1 MFCNFA
7 VFNTLAILT
16 SMDQQNLTNIQVSPY
31 LSCDKRNPGECK
43 SFDRIGDS
51 QHNYIR
57 IDLDDNNFNLKTGD
71 IAKVKFNCSTMFK
84 DNYVLRDEY
93 KNKNYDRDTHEVFFY
108 VIIPEKG
115 DKSLYRENDK
125 VFRDNDKVFIS
136 KKLLF
141 KRRVTGQTDVETGI
155 KKSKKSKRRKKRNKI
170 NIGENTESKSNDG
183 VDDLV
188 LQLTNFGLDKNTA
201 RQLLAISGNDIEKA
215 ANIYY
220 NQTPDKKS
228 NERKSDDD
236 LDENFVKNE
245 IKVMKKL
252 YPLITEA
259 QVKDIVAEAEKKAD
273 TNLTSDSRYINEE
286 DPNSQKFYNDNYNK
300 MYNKIKLELAAT
312 LFQSTT
318 VGNADASEDKLEAEK
333 MWHLIEE
340 KITELRSIIDMF
352 EKDMFEKVLQSR
364 KS

>member
-1 MFCNFA
+1 M
-7 VFNTLAILT
+7 
-16 SMDQQNLTNIQVSPY
+16 SQQKITKKITNIQLSPY
-31 LSCDKRNPGECK
+31 LSCDPSNKGECK

-57 IDLDDNNFNLKTGD
+57 IDLHDNNFNLKTGD
-71 IAKVKFNCSTMFK
+71 IAKVQFNCSTMFK
-84 DNYVLRDEY
+84 DHYVLRDEY
-93 KNKNYDRDTHEVFFY
+93 KKKNYDRDTQEVFFY

-115 DKSLYRENDK
+115 YKSL
-125 VFRDNDKVFIS
+125 FRKNDKVFIS

-141 KRRVTGQTDVETGI
+141 TRSVTGQTDVQTGI
-155 KKSKKSKRRKKRNKI
+155 KKSKKSKRRKRRKKRNEI
-170 NIGENTESKSNDG
+170 NIGESTESKSNDG
-183 VDDLV
+183 VDDLI
-188 LQLTNFGLDKNTA
+188 LQLTNFGLDEKTA
-201 RQLLAISGNDIEKA
+201 RQLLEINGNDIEKA
-215 ANIYY
+215 ASMYY

-228 NERKSDDD
+228 NERKIDDG
-236 LDENFVKNE
+236 LDENFIKNE
-245 IKVMKKL
+245 IKGMKKL

-286 DPNSQKFYNDNYNK
+286 DPNSQKFYYDNYNK
-300 MYNKIKLELAAT
+300 MYNKIKMELAAT

-340 KITELRSIIDMF
+340 KITELRSIIDT
-352 EKDMFEKVLQSR
+352 FEKVLQSR

>member
-7 VFNTLAILT
+7 VFNTVAKLT
-16 SMDQQNLTNIQVSPY
+16 SMSQEKLTNIRLSPY
-31 LSCDKRNPGECK
+31 LSCDSNNQGECK

-57 IDLDDNNFNLKTGD
+57 IDLHDNKFNLKTGD
-71 IAKVKFNCSTMFK
+71 IAKVKFNCSTMIK
-84 DNYVLRDEY
+84 DHYVLRDEY
-93 KNKNYDRDTHEVFFY
+93 KKKNYDRDTQEVFFY

-115 DKSLYRENDK
+115 DNDKSL
-125 VFRDNDKVFIS
+125 FRDNDKVFIS

-141 KRRVTGQTDVETGI
+141 KRSVTGQTDVQTGTKKSKKR
-155 KKSKKSKRRKKRNKI
+155 KKSKKSKKRNEI
-170 NIGENTESKSNDG
+170 NTGESTESKSNDG
-183 VDDLV
+183 VDDPV
-188 LQLTNFGLDKNTA
+188 LQLTNFGLDKKTA
-201 RQLLAISGNDIEKA
+201 IQLLAISGNDIQKA

-220 NQTPDKKS
+220 NQTPGKKS
-228 NERKSDDD
+228 NERKSDDG
-236 LDENFVKNE
+236 LDENFIKNE
-245 IKVMKKL
+245 IKGMKKL

-318 VGNADASEDKLEAEK
+318 VGNADASEDKLEADKLEAEK
-333 MWHLIEE
+333 MWHIIEE
-340 KITELRSIIDMF
+340 KITELKSII
-352 EKDMFEKVLQSR
+352 DMFEKVLQSR